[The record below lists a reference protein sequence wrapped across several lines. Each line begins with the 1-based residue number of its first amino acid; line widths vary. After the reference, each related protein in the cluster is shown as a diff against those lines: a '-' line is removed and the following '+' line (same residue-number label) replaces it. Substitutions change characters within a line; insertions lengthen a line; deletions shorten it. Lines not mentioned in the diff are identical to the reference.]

1 MVTKMY
7 KRWNQP
13 GGYRRILQISLPLV
27 ASMASTTI
35 MEFTDRIFLGHYS
48 LEAIAAALPA
58 GILHFVIICFFM
70 GVINYTNVFVAQYS
84 GADEPENVGASIWQ
98 GLYCA
103 MLGALFLFGVSFF
116 AEELFILGGH
126 GPEVRKL
133 EAIYFRILCFGA
145 APALV
150 SVSLSCFF
158 SGRGYTRPVMLV
170 NLFAA
175 CMNIPLDYALINGK
189 LIFPELG
196 IAGAALAT
204 TMAWTITALF
214 FAWLVFTPRNN
225 QLFAVWRARKF
236 NGEIFGR
243 LMKFGLP
250 GGVQFFMEMF
260 AFTFFIFMTG
270 RLGKLELAA
279 TNIAFSINSLA
290 FMPMLGFHIGIS
302 TIVGQAIGRGEPL
315 VGARAVTNSLHLT
328 LTYMGLVVIV
338 FLFAPEWL
346 LKLFRPHDMGASEFE
361 SLVQTGV
368 VLLRFVS
375 LYTFFDALCLTF
387 SGALKGAGDTR
398 FVMLTMLFCS
408 ICIMVIPAYL
418 TVEIFKAGLFAVW
431 CVATAF
437 ISSLGIAYFLRYRSG
452 KWQGMNVM
460 GK

>member
-1 MVTKMY
+1 
-7 KRWNQP
+7 
-13 GGYRRILQISLPLV
+13 
-27 ASMASTTI
+27 MASTTI

-84 GADEPENVGASIWQ
+84 GAGEPEKVGASIWQ

-103 MLGALFLFGVSFF
+103 MLGALFLLGVSFF
-116 AEELFILGGH
+116 SEELFIWGGH

-145 APALV
+145 GPALI

-204 TMAWTITALF
+204 TMAWGITALCF
-214 FAWLVFTPRNN
+214 IWLVFTKKNN
-225 QLFAVWRARKF
+225 QLFAVWRARRF
-236 NGEIFGR
+236 DGELFGR

-250 GGVQFFMEMF
+250 GGVQFFMEIF
-260 AFTFFIFMTG
+260 AITFFVFMTG

-279 TNIAFSINSLA
+279 TNIALTINSLA
-290 FMPMLGFHIGIS
+290 FTPMLGFHVGIS
-302 TIVGQAIGRGEPL
+302 TIVGQAIGRGEPAI
-315 VGARAVTNSLHLT
+315 GARAVTNSLHLT
-328 LTYMGLVVIV
+328 FTYMALVVMV
-338 FLFAPEWL
+338 FLFVPEWL
-346 LKLFRPHDMGASEFE
+346 LRLFRPQGMGTVEFE
-361 SLVQTGV
+361 AMVETGV

-375 LYTFFDALCLTF
+375 LYTFFDALALTF
-387 SGALKGAGDTR
+387 SGALKGAGDTP
-398 FVMLTMLFCS
+398 FVMKTMLFCS
-408 ICIMVIPAYL
+408 IVIMVIPAYL
-418 TVEIFKAGLFAVW
+418 AVEVFGGGLFEVW

-437 ISSLGIAYFLRYRSG
+437 ISSLGIAFWLRYKSG
-452 KWQGMNVM
+452 KWQGMNVI
-460 GK
+460 GR